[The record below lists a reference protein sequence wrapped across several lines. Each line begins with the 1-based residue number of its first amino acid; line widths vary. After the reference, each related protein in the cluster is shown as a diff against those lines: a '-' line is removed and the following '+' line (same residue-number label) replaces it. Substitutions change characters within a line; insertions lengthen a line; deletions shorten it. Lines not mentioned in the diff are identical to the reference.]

1 MTAFELIAKVKEN
14 VSRVIVGKD
23 NVTELLLIALL
34 SGGHVLIEDVPGSG
48 KTMLSKAFAVS
59 LDCEFKRIQFTPDL
73 LPSDVTGIKYFN
85 MKTSEFEFL
94 PGPVFSNIL
103 LADEINRATPKT
115 QSGLLECMEEKQAT
129 IDGDTYKTSDPF
141 MVVATQNPVESMGV
155 FPLPEA
161 QLDRFFIKT
170 RMGYPSR
177 EESVDII
184 RKFGR
189 SDPLKRIRPVVTKD
203 DIFKAAKEIDNIF
216 AHEDLF
222 GYISDIAEATR
233 KKDEVI
239 LGVSVRGCISLL
251 KASKGMAA
259 VRGRDYVLPDDIKS
273 VAIPALA
280 HRLILKTSMISE
292 KNAAEKIIG
301 EVLNEVAVPTE
312 DFARY
317 KL

>member
-189 SDPLKRIRPVVTKD
+189 SDPLKHIRSVVTKD